1 MATKATTKPTTKVV
15 HRSSE
20 SGRFVTEKYA
30 EKHKRTTET
39 ERVKVSKHRS

>member
-1 MATKATTKPTTKVV
+1 MATKTATKPTTKVV

-20 SGRFVTEKYA
+20 TGRFVPEKYA

-39 ERVKVSKHRS
+39 ERVRVPKGRS